1 LPPVGLRFFSVG
13 DAGGAVVAGGDVV
26 VVVVVVVDVEGA

>member
-1 LPPVGLRFFSVG
+1 VNKLPPVGLRFFSVG

-26 VVVVVVVDVEGA
+26 VVVDVEGA